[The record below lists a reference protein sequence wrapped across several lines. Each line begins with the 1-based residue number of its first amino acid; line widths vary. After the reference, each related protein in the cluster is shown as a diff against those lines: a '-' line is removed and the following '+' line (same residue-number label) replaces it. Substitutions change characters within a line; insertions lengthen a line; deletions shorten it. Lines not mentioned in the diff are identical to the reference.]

1 MGLTLVITNQTGT
14 TMSRDNE
21 LALDLFM
28 LGYERNELVH
38 MLNEANQLI
47 ESLRNELD
55 ALKEELNKQWK
66 HSSHSS
72 SSCQHSSIG

>member
-1 MGLTLVITNQTGT
+1 MGRSMVVTNQTGT
-14 TMSRDNE
+14 TMSKDNE

-55 ALKEELNKQWK
+55 ALKEELDK
-66 HSSHSS
+66 
-72 SSCQHSSIG
+72 

>member
-1 MGLTLVITNQTGT
+1 MGLTLVVTNQTGT

-55 ALKEELNKQWK
+55 ALKEESRK
-66 HSSHSS
+66 
-72 SSCQHSSIG
+72 

>member
-1 MGLTLVITNQTGT
+1 MGRSLVITNQSRT
-14 TMSRDNE
+14 TMTRDNE

-55 ALKEELNKQWK
+55 ALKEELNK
-66 HSSHSS
+66 
-72 SSCQHSSIG
+72 

>member
-1 MGLTLVITNQTGT
+1 
-14 TMSRDNE
+14 MSRDNE

-47 ESLRNELD
+47 ESLRNELESVK
-55 ALKEELNKQWK
+55 AELEELRK
-66 HSSHSS
+66 
-72 SSCQHSSIG
+72 

>member
-1 MGLTLVITNQTGT
+1 MVVTNQTGT
-14 TMSRDNE
+14 TMSKDNE

-47 ESLRNELD
+47 KSLRNELD
-55 ALKEELNKQWK
+55 ALKEELNK
-66 HSSHSS
+66 
-72 SSCQHSSIG
+72 

>member
-1 MGLTLVITNQTGT
+1 MGRSMVVTNQTGT
-14 TMSRDNE
+14 TMSKDNE

-55 ALKEELNKQWK
+55 ALKEESGK
-66 HSSHSS
+66 
-72 SSCQHSSIG
+72 

>member
-1 MGLTLVITNQTGT
+1 
-14 TMSRDNE
+14 MSKDNE

-38 MLNEANQLI
+38 MLNESNQLI

-55 ALKEELNKQWK
+55 ALKEELNK
-66 HSSHSS
+66 
-72 SSCQHSSIG
+72 

>member
-1 MGLTLVITNQTGT
+1 MVGTDQTGT
-14 TMSRDNE
+14 TMSKDNE

-47 ESLRNELD
+47 ESLRNELE
-55 ALKEELNKQWK
+55 AIREQVTK
-66 HSSHSS
+66 
-72 SSCQHSSIG
+72 

>member
-1 MGLTLVITNQTGT
+1 MGRSMVITNQTGT

-38 MLNEANQLI
+38 MLNEANHLI

-55 ALKEELNKQWK
+55 ALKEELNK
-66 HSSHSS
+66 
-72 SSCQHSSIG
+72 

>member
-1 MGLTLVITNQTGT
+1 
-14 TMSRDNE
+14 MSRDNE

-55 ALKEELNKQWK
+55 ALKEEKNKQ
-66 HSSHSS
+66 
-72 SSCQHSSIG
+72 

>member
-1 MGLTLVITNQTGT
+1 MGRSMVITNQTGT

-38 MLNEANQLI
+38 MLNEANQII

-55 ALKEELNKQWK
+55 ALKEELNK
-66 HSSHSS
+66 
-72 SSCQHSSIG
+72 

>member
-14 TMSRDNE
+14 TMSKDNE

-55 ALKEELNKQWK
+55 AFKEELNK
-66 HSSHSS
+66 
-72 SSCQHSSIG
+72 

>member
-1 MGLTLVITNQTGT
+1 MVIANQTGT

-55 ALKEELNKQWK
+55 ALKEELGK
-66 HSSHSS
+66 
-72 SSCQHSSIG
+72 

>member
-1 MGLTLVITNQTGT
+1 
-14 TMSRDNE
+14 MSRDNE

-55 ALKEELNKQWK
+55 ALKEELYK
-66 HSSHSS
+66 
-72 SSCQHSSIG
+72 

>member
-1 MGLTLVITNQTGT
+1 MGRSLVGTNQTGT
-14 TMSRDNE
+14 TMTRDNE

-55 ALKEELNKQWK
+55 ALKEELNK
-66 HSSHSS
+66 
-72 SSCQHSSIG
+72 

>member
-1 MGLTLVITNQTGT
+1 MGLTLVIANQTGT

-55 ALKEELNKQWK
+55 AFKEELNK
-66 HSSHSS
+66 
-72 SSCQHSSIG
+72 

>member
-1 MGLTLVITNQTGT
+1 MVITNQTGT

-47 ESLRNELD
+47 ESLRNEPD
-55 ALKEELNKQWK
+55 ALKEELNK
-66 HSSHSS
+66 
-72 SSCQHSSIG
+72 

>member
-1 MGLTLVITNQTGT
+1 
-14 TMSRDNE
+14 MSKDNE

-55 ALKEELNKQWK
+55 ALKEEL
-66 HSSHSS
+66 
-72 SSCQHSSIG
+72 GR

>member
-1 MGLTLVITNQTGT
+1 MVFANQTGT
-14 TMSRDNE
+14 KMSKDNE

-55 ALKEELNKQWK
+55 ALKEELNK
-66 HSSHSS
+66 
-72 SSCQHSSIG
+72 

>member
-1 MGLTLVITNQTGT
+1 MGFHMVTTSPVGA
-14 TMSRDNE
+14 TMSKDNE

-38 MLNEANQLI
+38 MLNEATSLI

-55 ALKEELNKQWK
+55 SIKSELHITQQELWKKQ
-66 HSSHSS
+66 
-72 SSCQHSSIG
+72 

>member
-1 MGLTLVITNQTGT
+1 MVTTSPIGA
-14 TMSRDNE
+14 TMSKDNE

-55 ALKEELNKQWK
+55 SIKSELHTTQQELWSKQ
-66 HSSHSS
+66 
-72 SSCQHSSIG
+72 Q

>member
-1 MGLTLVITNQTGT
+1 MGGK
-14 TMSRDNE
+14 MSKDNE

-55 ALKEELNKQWK
+55 ALKEELNK
-66 HSSHSS
+66 
-72 SSCQHSSIG
+72 

>member
-1 MGLTLVITNQTGT
+1 MGRSMVVTNQTGT
-14 TMSRDNE
+14 TMSKDNE

-55 ALKEELNKQWK
+55 ALKEELNR
-66 HSSHSS
+66 
-72 SSCQHSSIG
+72 

>member
-1 MGLTLVITNQTGT
+1 MGRSMVITNQTGT
-14 TMSRDNE
+14 KMSKDNE

-55 ALKEELNKQWK
+55 ALKEELGK
-66 HSSHSS
+66 
-72 SSCQHSSIG
+72 

>member
-1 MGLTLVITNQTGT
+1 MT
-14 TMSRDNE
+14 RDNE

-47 ESLRNELD
+47 ESLRNELE
-55 ALKEELNKQWK
+55 ALREELGK
-66 HSSHSS
+66 
-72 SSCQHSSIG
+72 

>member
-1 MGLTLVITNQTGT
+1 MGRSMVITNQTGT
-14 TMSRDNE
+14 KMSRDNE

-55 ALKEELNKQWK
+55 ALKEQLGK
-66 HSSHSS
+66 
-72 SSCQHSSIG
+72 

>member
-1 MGLTLVITNQTGT
+1 MVIPNQIGT
-14 TMSRDNE
+14 TMSKDNE

-55 ALKEELNKQWK
+55 ALKEELNK
-66 HSSHSS
+66 
-72 SSCQHSSIG
+72 

>member
-1 MGLTLVITNQTGT
+1 
-14 TMSRDNE
+14 MSRDNE

-47 ESLRNELD
+47 ESLRNELET
-55 ALKEELNKQWK
+55 LREQLGK
-66 HSSHSS
+66 
-72 SSCQHSSIG
+72 

>member
-1 MGLTLVITNQTGT
+1 MVSTNQTGT
-14 TMSRDNE
+14 TMSKDNE

-47 ESLRNELD
+47 ESLRNELE
-55 ALKEELNKQWK
+55 ALREELGK
-66 HSSHSS
+66 
-72 SSCQHSSIG
+72 

>member
-1 MGLTLVITNQTGT
+1 MVVTNQTGT
-14 TMSRDNE
+14 TMSKDNE

-47 ESLRNELD
+47 ESLRNELET
-55 ALKEELNKQWK
+55 LREQLGK
-66 HSSHSS
+66 
-72 SSCQHSSIG
+72 

>member
-1 MGLTLVITNQTGT
+1 
-14 TMSRDNE
+14 MSKDNE

-55 ALKEELNKQWK
+55 ALKEELNK
-66 HSSHSS
+66 
-72 SSCQHSSIG
+72 

>member
-1 MGLTLVITNQTGT
+1 MGRSMVVTNQTGT
-14 TMSRDNE
+14 TMSKDNE

-55 ALKEELNKQWK
+55 ALKEELNK
-66 HSSHSS
+66 
-72 SSCQHSSIG
+72 

>member
-1 MGLTLVITNQTGT
+1 MVIANQTGT
-14 TMSRDNE
+14 KMSRDNE

-55 ALKEELNKQWK
+55 ALKEQLGK
-66 HSSHSS
+66 
-72 SSCQHSSIG
+72 

>member
-1 MGLTLVITNQTGT
+1 
-14 TMSRDNE
+14 MSKDNE

-55 ALKEELNKQWK
+55 ALKEELNR
-66 HSSHSS
+66 
-72 SSCQHSSIG
+72 